1 MSDEENINNQ
11 AVLDKISSVF
21 GSSSDFS
28 GQFIKVGIV
37 DTSMSKLINAL
48 NKKDE
53 NLNNSLKEGH
63 LDNEKG
69 INRISDNLGRIN
81 SSLDK
86 ILNTFPVKMNDSI
99 NKLLKEKGN
108 KQEEEDFLRKSGFF
122 KNLFSTVIHPINSL
136 MHPIKSL
143 TILFNSM
150 LAKLPVWIKFFDA
163 AYSISKEFV
172 ALQFRN
178 IQIYKELNNSGVFF
192 KDSFS
197 DLHRYASEAG
207 ISLNELS
214 KSLIQHSQGVARLYG
229 VTNNGVDSF
238 NRLLKGV
245 RETGSEIGMNFSTAI
260 KIAGQMAEDSSL
272 HLFMTGQSMEN
283 LVGQTEIYQ
292 KQLQKLSL
300 ATGKSTE
307 SILAETKARDDEVTK
322 KLWLSDPKNKMLYN
336 FLKAQ
341 GIDEKVIQA
350 YITGVPTAEYVQ
362 ASVTSRAV
370 GDYLENIRDIN
381 RSKYQMSDE
390 EFSSS
395 LMNAMKGFDINT
407 AREELGFF
415 SDNMLFTEQF
425 AASVGGF
432 RTSLGML
439 QSIPLLINKD
449 FDDLIGKNLV
459 SERIDAFVS
468 KFKSLWENMLKDFSM
483 DEDKMNKAFDLMD
496 RFFIRL
502 HSVIDSLLNGNL
514 MEGLDKLFHGSIEET
529 TEVINSKIK
538 EQQALEQKIKNS
550 EERLKVETDKKK
562 INELESQIK
571 DAQNSLSNL
580 NREISRNKNELYK
593 QSTNKPLFDKIWES
607 IGGEQLIDIAF
618 SSTEKQIDRDR
629 ILNPIYRK
637 LEEIHPYSSK
647 NWFKI
652 HPFTPY
658 TSEEDSLASYD
669 MTQLR
674 TWLIYNR
681 EAIEKIQTDVQN
693 MKINDIESFLISSEF
708 KKLFAESLQSGS
720 HIYNEQESGLVKQIL
735 IELVKMNTENQLN
748 RMTEAQGQ

>member
-136 MHPIKSL
+136 IHPIKSL
-143 TILFNSM
+143 TILFDSM

-163 AYSISKEFV
+163 TYSISKEFV

-370 GDYLENIRDIN
+370 GDYLENIRGIN

-502 HSVIDSLLNGNL
+502 HTVIDSLLNGNL
-514 MEGLDKLFHGSIEET
+514 IEGLKKLFYGSTEET
-529 TEVINSKIK
+529 GEVLKYRTK
-538 EQQALEQKIKNS
+538 EKQSSEQKIKEL
-550 EERLKVETDKKK
+550 EERLKEETDKKK
-562 INELESQIK
+562 KSELESQIK
-571 DAQNSLSNL
+571 NEEDRLSDL

-593 QSTNKPLFDKIWES
+593 QSTDNKGFFDKAIENIFGSREERIVKNNPLLNDIYNS
-607 IGGEQLIDIAF
+607 IKNIGQ
-618 SSTEKQIDRDR
+618 KQ
-629 ILNPIYRK
+629 
-637 LEEIHPYSSK
+637 
-647 NWFKI
+647 
-652 HPFTPY
+652 
-658 TSEEDSLASYD
+658 SEENIVNLIENKSIKYD
-669 MTQLR
+669 GTVLPRSELR
-674 TWLIYNR
+674 DWLYYNR
-681 EAIEKIQTDVQN
+681 EAIKDMEIKVQS
-693 MKINDIESFLISSEF
+693 MEINDREKFLISDEF
-708 KKLFAESLQSGS
+708 KKILTEFLQSGS
-720 HIYNEQESGLVKQIL
+720 HVYNKDEGETVKQIL
-735 IELVKMNTENQLN
+735 IELIKMNTENQLN